1 MAKKIGEYEVDVP
14 EWGIKLKTAQP
25 VGDDIKAV
33 GIRAHY
39 FNPKTNVNC
48 YPVEFLGGMEEPFE
62 WIVEFRYKG
71 QDKDSPNIWWR
82 IPKDRLPNPY
92 PTELGVVPI
101 NVLLLYK

>member
-1 MAKKIGEYEVDVP
+1 
-14 EWGIKLKTAQP
+14 
-25 VGDDIKAV
+25 
-33 GIRAHY
+33 
-39 FNPKTNVNC
+39 
-48 YPVEFLGGMEEPFE
+48 MEEPFE